1 VSLAGRSA
9 QAGLAGLLGSSVR
22 AGGEGLAVAGQ
33 EHGRVQAVQA
43 VEGGQGAGAVM
54 GEAATDQGGPRIAG
68 QAVVCDQRV
77 AGEQQAA
84 VSEQGGQRQVCLFP
98 ITLP

>member
-9 QAGLAGLLGSSVR
+9 QAGLTGLLRSSVR

-43 VEGGQGAGAVM
+43 VQAVEGGQGGGAVM
-54 GEAATDQGGPRIAG
+54 VEAAADQGGPPYSRSG
-68 QAVVCDQRV
+68 R
-77 AGEQQAA
+77 
-84 VSEQGGQRQVCLFP
+84 RK
-98 ITLP
+98 